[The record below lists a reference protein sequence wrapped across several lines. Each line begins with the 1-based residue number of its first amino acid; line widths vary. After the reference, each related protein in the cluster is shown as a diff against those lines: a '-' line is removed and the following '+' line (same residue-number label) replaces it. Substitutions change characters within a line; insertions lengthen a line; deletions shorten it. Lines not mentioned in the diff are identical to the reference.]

1 LTINDTICNQKHTI
15 IFTKFISK
23 PMVFETFHYTQQTQL
38 LAEKAQVLPLAQVA
52 AEQHWTDNQ
61 YIVTSMFDV
70 PDMGD
75 PKCKDNEHPVVH
87 QPQHQGEVPY
97 STCEPDTNGNGSKT
111 DCLAIPFL

>member
-1 LTINDTICNQKHTI
+1 
-15 IFTKFISK
+15 
-23 PMVFETFHYTQQTQL
+23 
-38 LAEKAQVLPLAQVA
+38 
-52 AEQHWTDNQ
+52 
-61 YIVTSMFDV
+61 MFDV

-111 DCLAIPFL
+111 DCLAIPFLGLPILLAKAAVWAKAHGLPAPTVYDKPDLSQFYALEKEISS